1 MQDNLPPDTSAKLKE
16 PRWYRLIGA
25 VTGAIRSSAARR
37 LLRIVGWSLAVGW
50 LAFAVLVLSLRYLV
64 LPHIQD
70 YRQDVATLLS
80 DSLGL
85 KVEIAGISA
94 AWQGLQPD
102 LSLIGMQIYDRQG
115 RPALAFK
122 SVEAVFSWSSLA
134 HANLVLARLEI
145 ASPTLS
151 VRREAD
157 GRIYVA
163 GIALNPESQDTR
175 ASDWLLAQHRVVIRD
190 AHISW
195 NDALRGAPTLD
206 LSHVNFLLEN
216 SGRRH
221 NFGLTAEPPAHMA
234 ARLDI
239 RGDLRGRDVAR
250 LSEWYGQLYATTEF
264 ADLAVWRQWLDY
276 PLQLPQGSG
285 ALRLW
290 LGVDQGQL
298 VSASGDV
305 ALRDV
310 RLRLVNDLPELH
322 LVRLAGHLSL
332 AGNLSAPF
340 SGAGF
345 QAVAKGLSLETK
357 EGLRLSP
364 TNFAVRITPPSK
376 GLIREKPAQ
385 GELSANQLD
394 LDTLRGLAAYLP
406 LDAAL
411 RKRLEDLAPHG
422 RLADLRLTWQGGA
435 DAVAAY
441 SLRGRFERLGLAAMG
456 GTPGFEGFSGSV
468 EGTDKGGAVLLDS
481 RDAALDLP
489 TVFPEPR
496 LALDH
501 VKAKLAWK
509 TEGKELQ
516 LDLKNLS
523 FQNKDADG
531 FASGTYRY
539 RPGEKGI
546 IDLTAQLTRG
556 EGKAVWR
563 YMPLV
568 VNKETHDWLREGI
581 LGGTSRET
589 KLRLKGDL
597 KDFPFVDGKPG
608 IFQVTVKFS
617 GASLHYAPDWPDIQ
631 DISGDLLF
639 EGRRMLIHGD
649 KARLYGVTLSNV
661 TAELPNLE
669 ASDEVMIISGRAA
682 GPTKDFLRFTNE
694 SPVAERIEHFTEGM
708 GAEGSGNLQLSLNL
722 PLRHLQDSTVRGDYQ
737 FVNNRLVPDP
747 DLPPLTEINGRL
759 QFTGNGVTVKNA
771 TGHILGGPLTLS
783 ATTRSDGAVAV
794 TAQGSLSVA
803 SLRRTLDLPLLENLS
818 GTANWRGNIAIRHR
832 NADLVLDSSLVG
844 IASSLPEPFN
854 KSAADAM
861 PLRLERMQIPATA
874 QDGRKRDTLRASFG
888 RALAL
893 QLQRRQEGDR
903 TVVESGTVALQSPPR
918 GAKAAPTLPPPARN
932 GVVVVANLDKLNLD
946 FWRTALSSGNGNG
959 NGKAK
964 GAVEGSF
971 PISSLDL
978 KTGELM
984 AFGRSFPNLELHAL
998 GLDGNW
1004 QVKLASRDVAG
1015 DLSWSSR
1022 GKGRLQAR
1030 LRQLTL
1036 GEAKEGAMQAAQE
1049 PLRQLPALDVQVE
1062 NFRLRSMDLG
1072 KLELDAVNRGGIW
1085 QMRRIAL
1092 SNPEAKLTGSGE
1104 WRIQAP
1110 SDSALRAAGTDTLLN
1125 FKLESTN
1132 IGKLLERL
1140 GYPGTVKNGSAKLE
1154 GDLAWSGPPTS
1165 VDYPSLQGKLNMNAS
1180 RGQFAKLNPGVGRL
1194 LGILSLQSLPRR
1206 ISLDFNDIFS
1216 QGFAFDS
1223 IVGDV
1228 QVAHGIFASQNLRIQ
1243 GPAADILMSG
1253 DADVTAET
1261 QNLLVK
1267 VRPSL
1272 GESLSVGTMLIN
1284 PAVGV
1289 ATYVAQKLLKDPLG
1303 KILEFDYRV
1312 TGSWSE
1318 PKVEK
1323 LARVPAAPTK
1333 SDQADSAEKSGRTP

>member
-1 MQDNLPPDTSAKLKE
+1 MGWTL
-16 PRWYRLIGA
+16 
-25 VTGAIRSSAARR
+25 AA
-37 LLRIVGWSLAVGW
+37 AW

-94 AWQGLQPD
+94 SWQGLQPD
-102 LSLIGMQIYDRQG
+102 LGLTGMQIYDRQG
-115 RPALAFK
+115 RPALAFE
-122 SVEAVFSWSSLA
+122 SVEAVLSWSSLM

-145 ASPTLS
+145 AAPTLS
-151 VRREAD
+151 VRRELD
-157 GRIYVA
+157 GRLYIA
-163 GIALNPESQDTR
+163 GIALNPETQDTKV
-175 ASDWLLAQHRVVIRD
+175 SDWLLAQHRIIIRD
-190 AHISW
+190 ARISW
-195 NDALRGAPTLD
+195 NDAQRGAPTLD
-206 LSHVNFLLEN
+206 LSHVNLLLEN
-216 SGRRH
+216 AGRRH
-221 NFGLTAEPPAHMA
+221 SFGFTAEPPASMA
-234 ARLDI
+234 ARLDV
-239 RGDLRGRDVAR
+239 RGDLRGRNVAR
-250 LSEWYGQLYATTEF
+250 LSEWYGQIYAATEF

-290 LGVDQGQL
+290 LGVGQGRL
-298 VSASGDV
+298 VSASADI

-310 RLRLVNDLPELH
+310 RLSLANDLPELN

-332 AGNLSAPF
+332 AGHAGQALSE
-340 SGAGF
+340 AGF

-364 TNFAVRITPPSK
+364 TDFALRITPPTKS
-376 GLIREKPAQ
+376 LIREKPAQ
-385 GELSANQLD
+385 GELSANVLD

-406 LDAAL
+406 LDAAA
-411 RKRLEDLAPHG
+411 RKRLADYAPHG
-422 RLADLRLTWQGGA
+422 RLADLKLTWQGPR
-435 DAVAAY
+435 DAAVAY
-441 SLRGRFERLGLAAMG
+441 SLSGRFERLGLAAMEG
-456 GTPGFEGFSGSV
+456 VPGFEGFSGSI
-468 EGTDKGGAVLLDS
+468 EGNDKAGTVLLDS
-481 RDAALDLP
+481 REAALDLP
-489 TVFPEPR
+489 SVFPERR

-501 VKAKLAWK
+501 IKAKLGWK
-509 TEGKELQ
+509 TDGKEVQ

-531 FASGTYRY
+531 FASGTYRH
-539 RPGEKGI
+539 RPGEKST
-546 IDLTAQLTRG
+546 IDLSAQLTRG
-556 EGKAVWR
+556 DGKAVWR
-563 YMPLV
+563 YMPLA
-568 VNKETHDWLREGI
+568 VNKDTHDWLRQGI
-581 LGGTSRET
+581 LSGESRET

-597 KDFPFVDGKPG
+597 KDFPFLDGKSG

-617 GASLHYAPDWPDIQ
+617 GGFLHYAPDWPDIQ

-639 EGRRMLIHGD
+639 EGKRMLIHGD
-649 KARLYGVTLSNV
+649 KGRLYGVSLSKV
-661 TAELPNLE
+661 VAEVPDLMGGNE
-669 ASDEVMIISGRAA
+669 IMHITGNAA
-682 GPTKDFLRFTNE
+682 GPTKDFLRFIND
-694 SPVAERIEHFTEGM
+694 SPVADRIEHFTEGM

-722 PLRHLQDSTVRGDYQ
+722 PLRHIQDSTVHGDYQ
-737 FVNNRLVPDP
+737 FVNNRLLPDP

-759 QFTGNGVTVKNA
+759 QFTGDGVTVKNA
-771 TGHILGGPLTLS
+771 TGHIMGGPLSLS
-783 ATTRSDGAVAV
+783 ATTRSDGAVAL

-803 SLRRTLDLPLLENLS
+803 SLRRSLDIPLLENLS
-818 GTANWRGNIAIRHR
+818 GTTNWRGNIAIRHR
-832 NADLVLDSSLVG
+832 NADLVLDTSLVG
-844 IASSLPEPFN
+844 VASSLPEPFN
-854 KSAADAM
+854 KSATEAM
-861 PLRLERMQIPATA
+861 PLHLERLQVPATA
-874 QDGRKRDTLRASFG
+874 QDEVKRDTLRASLG
-888 RALAL
+888 RVLAL
-893 QLQRRQEGDR
+893 QLQRRKDGGK
-903 TVVESGTVALQSPPR
+903 TVVESGTVALQSSTR
-918 GAKAAPTLPPPARN
+918 GAKVVPTLPPSARN
-932 GVVVVANLDKLNLD
+932 GVVVVANLDKVNLD
-946 FWRTALSSGNGNG
+946 FWRGALPSGNG

-964 GAVEGSF
+964 AKANGKGADDSGF
-971 PISSLDL
+971 PLSSLDL
-978 KTGELM
+978 KTSELM
-984 AFGRSFPNLELHAL
+984 AFGRSFPDLELHAL
-998 GLDGNW
+998 ALDGSW

-1015 DLSWSSR
+1015 DLSWNSR

-1036 GEAKEGAMQAAQE
+1036 GDAKEGAMQAAEE
-1049 PLRQLPALDVQVE
+1049 PLRQLPALDVQVD
-1062 NFRLRSMDLG
+1062 NFRLRGMDLG
-1072 KLELDAVNRGGIW
+1072 KLELDAVNRGGLW

-1092 SNPEAKLTGSGE
+1092 TTPEAKLTGSGE
-1104 WRIQAP
+1104 WRIP
-1110 SDSALRAAGTDTLLN
+1110 SPTDTALRAAGTDTQLT
-1125 FKLESTN
+1125 FKLETGN

-1165 VDYPSLQGKLNMNAS
+1165 VDYPSLQGKLNLNAS

-1206 ISLDFNDIFS
+1206 ISLDFHDIFS

-1267 VRPSL
+1267 VRPSV

-1284 PAVGV
+1284 PAIGV
-1289 ATYVAQKLLKDPLG
+1289 AAYVAQKLLKDPLG

-1312 TGSWSE
+1312 TGGWNE

-1323 LARVPAAPTK
+1323 VSRGQQAPK
-1333 SDQADSAEKSGRTP
+1333 AEKAGATP